1 MTEENTD
8 KGKEV
13 TRDSFDEAI
22 KNINRN
28 LEEKFKPLKDGL
40 DQFSSKLDSIKKEEK
55 DDDLDFGDDDGS
67 YITKKDLKE
76 FGKSIGNT
84 ILTEA
89 KKTSQETVKTTFE
102 SKMNKS
108 SRDVEALKDFAL
120 LNQSSQDYDEAFYKD
135 VDGEILRRVGS
146 GATQDEKRKIA
157 EDPNLLYDAASNVY
171 SKWVRGGRHIPISA
185 AERETRNLN
194 NMEDSFEVKGRRS
207 GDSWRP
213 NERQVEFGLRLGM
226 SKEKLTQHFEKTRK
240 NR

>member
-120 LNQSSQDYDEAFYKD
+120 LNQSSQDYD
-135 VDGEILRRVGS
+135 
-146 GATQDEKRKIA
+146 
-157 EDPNLLYDAASNVY
+157 
-171 SKWVRGGRHIPISA
+171 
-185 AERETRNLN
+185 
-194 NMEDSFEVKGRRS
+194 
-207 GDSWRP
+207 
-213 NERQVEFGLRLGM
+213 
-226 SKEKLTQHFEKTRK
+226 
-240 NR
+240 